1 MPNSTAQ
8 RPPRSLQRERN
19 WWIAV
24 CATTLLVYVLSAI
37 ALFKVPLGSQLGL
50 NLARVHGGLTG
61 IEILVILIFFMW
73 FAGSRR
79 VQPILAEDPHAPVA
93 LVGGLAEDSNEILAA
108 LGASHSFPKPERVLI
123 SFGATAE
130 GLHVYRRF
138 GHRIAFLPADRID
151 DIRLERR
158 ALATGPEREV
168 VSFIIRDDADTSHRL
183 SLAMFSTGKLCL
195 LSYSQTYMKSILTEF
210 REKLGLEARGG

>member
-37 ALFKVPLGSQLGL
+37 ALIKTPGFQLGL
-50 NLARVHGGLTG
+50 HLARIHGGLTVFVF
-61 IEILVILIFFMW
+61 LVTYVFFMW

-108 LGASHSFPKPERVLI
+108 LGASHSFPKPERVLS
-123 SFGATAE
+123 SFGATAT
-130 GLHVYRRF
+130 GLHVYRRL
-138 GHRIAFLPADRID
+138 GHRIALLPADRID

-158 ALATGPEREV
+158 SLATGPEREV
-168 VSFIIRDDADTSHRL
+168 VSFIIRDDTDTSHRL
-183 SLAMFSTGKLCL
+183 SLAMFTTGKLCL
-195 LSYSQTYMKSILTEF
+195 LSYSQTYMKSIVTEF
-210 REKLGLEARGG
+210 REKLGLEAQGG